1 MRMIKQ
7 YKEDDKLVV
16 LNQIFETKKNYQRD
30 PSNDAK
36 LSVLEKAIAIVD
48 KNKETLGQ
56 HGSKSM
62 SSLQKN
68 RLALG
73 LMSTMDGWDGN
84 I

>member
-48 KNKETLGQ
+48 KNKETLG
-56 HGSKSM
+56 
-62 SSLQKN
+62 
-68 RLALG
+68 
-73 LMSTMDGWDGN
+73 
-84 I
+84 